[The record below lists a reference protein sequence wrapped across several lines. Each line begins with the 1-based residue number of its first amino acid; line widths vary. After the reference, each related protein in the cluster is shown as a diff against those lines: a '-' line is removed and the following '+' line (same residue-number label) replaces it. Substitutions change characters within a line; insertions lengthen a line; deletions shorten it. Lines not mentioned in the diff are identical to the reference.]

1 VLGEIAYLIAMLS
14 FLQQPFPQET
24 DLRTYLLHALA
35 ISGAVSFVLVAFQ
48 PFGLDTLP
56 GHRGVWVGLGFG
68 GITLLVK
75 TLNYGWLRLLPYW
88 FIEPNWTL
96 GKELIWASYSFLTIA
111 TGNFLGG
118 GLMLPEASLFQHFGE
133 TLLITVLVGLLPY
146 LLMVYVSHT
155 RYLKRYLR
163 EARQLESGLASHSG
177 EAVIS
182 HDPEVSFTD
191 ETGLLPPI
199 RRSEWLFIEA
209 EGNYLRLWV
218 RQNGELTDFRLRG
231 TIKGMSERL
240 AHEVNCFQCHRAFLV
255 NLANVQHVE
264 GNSAG
269 YRLTMDP
276 GLAAVP
282 VSRSKTQAFREVME
296 AKTA

>member
-1 VLGEIAYLIAMLS
+1 MRSPSL
-14 FLQQPFPQET
+14 FQQPFPQET

-35 ISGAVSFVLVAFQ
+35 ISGAVSFVLVVFQ

-56 GHRGVWVGLGFG
+56 GYRWVWVGLGFG
-68 GITLLVK
+68 GITLLVM
-75 TLNYGWLRLLPYW
+75 TLNYGWLRLLPQW
-88 FIEPNWTL
+88 FAESNWTF
-96 GKELIWASYSFLTIA
+96 GKEIIWVIYNFLSIA
-111 TGNFLGG
+111 IGNFWGG
-118 GLMLPEASLFQHFGE
+118 GLMLPDAGVFQHFGA

-146 LLMVYVSHT
+146 LMAVYVSHT
-155 RYLKRYLR
+155 RHLRRYLR
-163 EARQLESGLASHSG
+163 EARQLESGLASHSA

-182 HDPEVSFTD
+182 HDPEVSFSD
-191 ETGLLPPI
+191 ETDLLPPI

-218 RQNGELTDFRLRG
+218 RQNGEPTDFRLRG

-240 AHEVNCFQCHRAFLV
+240 AHETNCFQSHRAFLV

-296 AKTA
+296 TKTA